1 MHIEVMPITVKNE
14 KVEEMAR
21 EVARLS
27 GRSLTD
33 AIGHALGTQLR
44 QLKQAR
50 HAPRTLDVLLEISAR
65 CGSLRD
71 LDTRSPDEILGFD
84 GDGVFPHGG

>member
-1 MHIEVMPITVKNE
+1 MPITVKNE

-27 GRSLTD
+27 GRSLTE
-33 AIGHALGTQLR
+33 AIGHALRDQLR

-50 HAPRTLDVLLEISAR
+50 RAPRARGALLEIAAR
-65 CGSLRD
+65 CGSLPD
-71 LDTRSPDEILGFD
+71 VDTRPPEEILGYD
-84 GDGVFPHGG
+84 DHGAFPHGG